1 MIFCIFQILSRF
13 LDFFIYFMV
22 YFENIDFQFKNCM
35 FRQLESSNIFRWD
48 LHSHCFS
55 KINMSK
61 NTLFRNFRV
70 PAGGH
75 QPPPPGR
82 GGARPRIH
90 FFRSLNLYIR
100 SWFCSCSHNQC
111 RYDKVQTK
119 FRPILQTNTRE
130 QENHEN
136 HKFS

>member
-1 MIFCIFQILSRF
+1 MKHINLNNNHIGNDTFKHKINEKLIDIEKKTHWFWLFNHFFSWYFAYFKYSAEF

-82 GGARPRIH
+82 GGARPGSI
-90 FFRSLNLYIR
+90 
-100 SWFCSCSHNQC
+100 
-111 RYDKVQTK
+111 
-119 FRPILQTNTRE
+119 
-130 QENHEN
+130 
-136 HKFS
+136 FSDL